1 MKFTRIL
8 FNVCICFFISNFAYT
23 QNTNPQTF
31 VPSKLA
37 KYKFGMSLDSF
48 KLKNKTALQE
58 NTSSFDFRIILN
70 DSKISNEFK
79 TVTFYFDAENNK
91 PLYEMIIEYKD
102 LNVMKAFIK
111 SKLKTPNDEGDKW
124 KWKTPD
130 GYTFKAWTFSNK
142 IVFALALPSTE
153 WDESKTQ

>member
-1 MKFTRIL
+1 
-8 FNVCICFFISNFAYT
+8 
-23 QNTNPQTF
+23 
-31 VPSKLA
+31 
-37 KYKFGMSLDSF
+37 MSLDSF

-102 LNVMKAFIK
+102 VKVMKAFIK
-111 SKLKTPNDEGDKW
+111 SKLKSPNDEGDKW
-124 KWKTPD
+124 KWTTSE